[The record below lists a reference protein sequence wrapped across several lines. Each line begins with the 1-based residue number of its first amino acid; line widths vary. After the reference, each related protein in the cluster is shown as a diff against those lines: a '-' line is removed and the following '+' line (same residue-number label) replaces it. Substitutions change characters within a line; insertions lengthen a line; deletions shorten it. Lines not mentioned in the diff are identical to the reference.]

1 MERPIIKIP
10 ATRGDT
16 FGYPLPISNDVTST
30 IRIHLRK
37 TPDAVNYF
45 ILSYIDGS
53 VVIPDTITSQ
63 LSGAWFFDVEITSE
77 GGIVRTLPNLYE
89 IDFSLDV
96 TRVYGNE
103 APDGTSDF
111 ERNLIIAKEYQVR
124 LPNGEVSTVLTSDDL
139 VAMEALVDQSAASAD
154 AALVSEQHAK
164 ISEDNSK
171 TEADIS
177 TAQAVISAAKADI
190 ATAQANIAIA
200 QATISTNQAV
210 ISTAKADIATAKAQ
224 LASDKADVAT
234 AQAVIA
240 TAQADIA
247 TAQANIAIAQA
258 TISTNQAV
266 ISTAQAVISTDQA
279 TISTNQAAAALASKN
294 AAGVSETNA
303 NFSKVA
309 AQASADLALYYALQ
323 LIAQGIP
330 KGSWNATT
338 NTPTLANGTGT
349 VGWWYMCAVG
359 GTVLGYTWN
368 PGDAAFY
375 NGTTWV
381 QIPAFKSIA
390 SLLDALTG
398 TENAKFITPQS
409 LLLFF
414 LMNALPY
421 QNANDDLNM
430 GAFNIAA
437 NQLSVK
443 GYLSVVQSLTYST
456 TINFD
461 FTSGSDGI
469 VTLTGNVTFAM
480 SNVPDKSSGTITT
493 IQGSGGSKLLTSI
506 THTGLTVVYRG
517 GVATLTTTAG
527 KSDKIRYERNGT
539 ILYVTLDLN
548 Y

>member
-1 MERPIIKIP
+1 MSFEIDDTPYDSVLDALNKCNEAVIKALDAMQGAINAKADSQTNVTTSQEILEDIENKKTSIENDKLEVEATLAEVQNLASALAIIS
-10 ATRGDT
+10 TN
-16 FGYPLPISNDVTST
+16 ISNNTTV
-30 IRIHLRK
+30 
-37 TPDAVNYF
+37 
-45 ILSYIDGS
+45 
-53 VVIPDTITSQ
+53 
-63 LSGAWFFDVEITSE
+63 
-77 GGIVRTLPNLYE
+77 
-89 IDFSLDV
+89 
-96 TRVYGNE
+96 
-103 APDGTSDF
+103 
-111 ERNLIIAKEYQVR
+111 
-124 LPNGEVSTVLTSDDL
+124 VSTVKEEILLKLSNINDLIYTISGMASSAVSAANLALQSRNEAEEFKNTVVTDASQVANDKNTVSSDKNTAVSAMNTAVSAATESTNSKNTASNLLQSISDL
-139 VAMEALVDQSAASAD
+139 HDTLLQIKTDVQNILANVNQDKIDIQSLKVAVDADVISSGANAASA
-154 AALVSEQHAK
+154 LS
-164 ISEDNSK
+164 
-171 TEADIS
+171 
-177 TAQAVISAAKADI
+177 
-190 ATAQANIAIA
+190 
-200 QATISTNQAV
+200 
-210 ISTAKADIATAKAQ
+210 
-224 LASDKADVAT
+224 
-234 AQAVIA
+234 
-240 TAQADIA
+240 
-247 TAQANIAIAQA
+247 
-258 TISTNQAV
+258 
-266 ISTAQAVISTDQA
+266 
-279 TISTNQAAAALASKN
+279 SKN
-294 AAGVSETNA
+294 DAGVSETNA

-368 PGDAAFY
+368 PGDAVFY

-381 QIPAFKSIA
+381 QIPAFKSFA
-390 SLLDALTG
+390 SLLEALTG

-421 QNANDDLNM
+421 QGANDDLNM